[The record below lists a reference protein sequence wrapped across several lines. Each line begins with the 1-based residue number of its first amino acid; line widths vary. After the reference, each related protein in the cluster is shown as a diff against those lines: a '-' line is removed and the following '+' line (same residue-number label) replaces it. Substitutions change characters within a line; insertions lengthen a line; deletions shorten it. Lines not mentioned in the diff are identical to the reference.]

1 MINDKIVI
9 KGAKENNLKNVDLT
23 IPKNKLVVFTGVS
36 GSGKST
42 LAFDT
47 IYAEGQRR
55 YIESLSSYA
64 RQFLGSYEKPDVD
77 SIDGLTPAI
86 SIDQKTKS
94 HNPRST
100 VGTVTEIYDYLRLL
114 YGKIGEVYCPTHH
127 IKIQALSAE
136 QITNIVLKNNLGSKI
151 TFLAPLVRN
160 EKGTHY
166 ETLEKFLK
174 AGFSRMRIDNG
185 EETRY
190 PSVPLLNKNQKH
202 NIDIVVDRVIL
213 KEDSKD
219 RVLEAIKACL
229 NIANGFVEIDV
240 DGKINLYS
248 EHHSCPI
255 CGFAVPKIEPRL
267 FSFNNPLGCCEYCNG
282 LGKTISVDLSLL
294 IPNENL
300 TIEQGAIRF
309 YTVNK
314 IEANVVDWSDL
325 KAVCK
330 KYEIPTDIP
339 YKKLT
344 KEQKDIILYGPK
356 EEVNYQYRTSSGS
369 LINKCVTEGVVDKIN
384 RLYSTTSSNMMK
396 QYYELFMGSK
406 ICPKCNGARLNDK
419 VLAIKINDNNIYDL
433 TQKPL
438 NELLNWFKNLKLD
451 ETKAKIAD
459 LVIKEIINRLTFLCD
474 VGLEYLTLSRE
485 AMTLSGGESQRIR
498 LATQIG
504 SKLSGITYVL
514 DEPSIGLHQRDN
526 DKLIKTM
533 QEMRDLEN
541 TMIVVEH
548 DEDTMLAADW
558 IVDVG
563 VGAGEHGGNI
573 IFSGKPNDFLNCK
586 ESITA
591 SYLSKRNKIEVPN
604 IRRQGYK
611 NLTIKGARCHNL
623 KNIDVDFKIGAL
635 NLVTGVSGS
644 GKSSLITE
652 ILYKAANKMLGIGKE
667 VPGEHDQIINLDH
680 FDKVINV
687 SQDPIGKTPRSNPA
701 TYIKV
706 FDDIRDLF
714 GNTKQAR
721 AKGFDKSSF
730 SFNVKGGRC
739 ENCCGDGV
747 TRISMNFL
755 PDVYVTCPV
764 CKGKRYTEEILEVT
778 YKDKNIYDVLNMRA
792 EEAYKFFENIPLISR
807 KLKTLVDVGL
817 GYIKL
822 GQASNTLSGGEAQ
835 RVKLAYELEK
845 VATGNTLYILDEPT
859 TGLSTY
865 DISKLLNVLNEFV
878 DNGNTVIVIEHNLD
892 FIKCADW
899 IVDLGPEGGQNGGEV
914 VCMGTPEQV
923 CECKKSYT
931 GQYLKKYLEK

>member
-1 MINDKIVI
+1 MINDKIII

-23 IPKNKLVVFTGVS
+23 LPKNKLIVFTGVS

-77 SIDGLTPAI
+77 SIEGLTPAI

-114 YGKIGEVYCPTHH
+114 YGKIGEVYCPNHN
-127 IKIQALSAE
+127 IKIEALSAE
-136 QITNIVLKNNLGSKI
+136 QIASIVVKNPLESKI
-151 TFLAPLVRN
+151 VFLAPVVRN

-166 ETLEKFLK
+166 DTLEKFMK
-174 AGFSRMRIDNG
+174 AGFSRMRIDGG

-190 PSVPLLNKNQKH
+190 PTIPLLNKNQKH
-202 NIDIVVDRVIL
+202 DIDIVVDRIIL
-213 KEDSKD
+213 REDSKE
-219 RVLEAIKACL
+219 RILEAIKSCL
-229 NIANGFVEIDV
+229 NISNGFVQVDV
-240 DGKINLYS
+240 NGKVNLYS

-255 CGFAVPKIEPRL
+255 CGFAVPQIEPRL
-267 FSFNNPLGCCEYCNG
+267 FSFNNPLGCCSYCNG
-282 LGKTISVDLSLL
+282 LGKTISVDVSLL
-294 IPNENL
+294 VPDENL
-300 TIEQGAIRF
+300 TLLQGAVRF

-314 IEANVVDWSDL
+314 IEANMVDWTDL
-325 KAVCK
+325 KAVCD
-330 KYEIPTDIP
+330 KYDIPVNIP
-339 YKKLT
+339 YKDLT
-344 KEQKDIILYGPK
+344 KQQKDIILYGPK
-356 EEVNYQYRTSSGS
+356 EEVHYTYRTSSGS
-369 LINKCVTEGVVDKIN
+369 LLQKTVSEGVVDKIN
-384 RLYSTTSSNMMK
+384 RLYSTTNSNMMK

-406 ICPKCNGARLNDK
+406 LCPTCKGARLNDQ
-419 VLAIKINDNNIYDL
+419 VLAIKVNGLNIYEL
-433 TQKPL
+433 CKMPL
-438 NELLNWFKNLKLD
+438 IDLLNWFKNINL
-451 ETKAKIAD
+451 TPTQAKIGE
-459 LVIKEIINRLTFLCD
+459 LVIQEIINRLSFLCD
-474 VGLEYLTLSRE
+474 VGLDYLTLSRE

-548 DEDTMLAADW
+548 DEDTMLSADW

-563 VGAGEHGGNI
+563 KGAGEHGGNI
-573 IFSGKPNDFLNCK
+573 IFSGKPSDFLNCE

-591 SYLSKRNKIEVPN
+591 SYLSKRNKIEVPS
-604 IRRQGYK
+604 IRREGYK
-611 NLTIKGARCHNL
+611 KLSIKGARCHNL
-623 KNIDVDFKIGAL
+623 KNIDVDFKIGTL

-644 GKSSLITE
+644 GKSSLVTE

-667 VPGEHDQIINLDH
+667 IPGEHDKIINLDH

-714 GNTKQAR
+714 GQTKQAR
-721 AKGFDKSSF
+721 IKGFDKSSF

-739 ENCCGDGV
+739 ENCQGDGV

-755 PDVYVTCPV
+755 PDVFVTCPI
-764 CKGKRYTEEILEVT
+764 CHGKRYTEEILEVT

-792 EEAYKFFENIPLISR
+792 EDAYEFFKNIPNIAR

-878 DNGNTVIVIEHNLD
+878 NNGNTVVVIEHNLD

-899 IVDLGPEGGQNGGEV
+899 IVDLGPEGGQKGGSL
-914 VCMGTPEQV
+914 VCEGTPEQV
-923 CECKKSYT
+923 SECKKSYT
-931 GQYLKKYLEK
+931 GQYLKKYLN

>member
-1 MINDKIVI
+1 MINDKIII

-23 IPKNKLVVFTGVS
+23 LPKNKLIVFTGVS

-77 SIDGLTPAI
+77 SIEGLTPAI

-114 YGKIGEVYCPTHH
+114 YGKIGEVYCPNHN
-127 IKIQALSAE
+127 IKIEALSAE
-136 QITNIVLKNNLGSKI
+136 QIASIVVKNPLESKI
-151 TFLAPLVRN
+151 IFLAPVVRN

-166 ETLEKFLK
+166 DTLEKFMK
-174 AGFSRMRIDNG
+174 AGFSRMRIDGG

-190 PSVPLLNKNQKH
+190 PTIPLLNKNQKH
-202 NIDIVVDRVIL
+202 DIDIVVDRIIL
-213 KEDSKD
+213 REDSKE
-219 RVLEAIKACL
+219 RILEAIKSCL
-229 NIANGFVEIDV
+229 NISNGFVQVDV
-240 DGKINLYS
+240 NGKVNLYS

-255 CGFAVPKIEPRL
+255 CGFAVPQIEPRL
-267 FSFNNPLGCCEYCNG
+267 FSFNNPLGCCSYCNG
-282 LGKTISVDLSLL
+282 LGKTISVDVSLL
-294 IPNENL
+294 VPDENL
-300 TIEQGAIRF
+300 TLLQGAVRF

-314 IEANVVDWSDL
+314 IEANMVDWTDL
-325 KAVCK
+325 KAVCD
-330 KYEIPTDIP
+330 KYDIPVNIP
-339 YKKLT
+339 YKDLT
-344 KEQKDIILYGPK
+344 KQQKDIILYGPK
-356 EEVNYQYRTSSGS
+356 EEVHYTYRTSSGS
-369 LINKCVTEGVVDKIN
+369 LLQKTVSEGVVDKIN
-384 RLYSTTSSNMMK
+384 RLYSTTNSNMMK

-406 ICPKCNGARLNDK
+406 LCPTCKGARLNDQ
-419 VLAIKINDNNIYDL
+419 VLAIKVNGLNIYEL
-433 TQKPL
+433 CKMPL
-438 NELLNWFKNLKLD
+438 IDLLNWFKNINL
-451 ETKAKIAD
+451 TPTQAKIGE
-459 LVIKEIINRLTFLCD
+459 LVIQEIINRLSFLCD
-474 VGLEYLTLSRE
+474 VGLDYLTLSRE

-548 DEDTMLAADW
+548 DEDTMLSADW

-563 VGAGEHGGNI
+563 KGAGEHGGNI
-573 IFSGKPNDFLNCK
+573 IFSGKPSDFLNCE

-591 SYLSKRNKIEVPN
+591 SYLSKRNKIEVPS
-604 IRRQGYK
+604 IRREGYK
-611 NLTIKGARCHNL
+611 KLSIKGARCHNL
-623 KNIDVDFKIGAL
+623 KNIDVDFKIGTL

-644 GKSSLITE
+644 GKSSLVTE

-667 VPGEHDQIINLDH
+667 IPGEHDKIINLDH

-714 GNTKQAR
+714 GQTKQAR
-721 AKGFDKSSF
+721 IKGFDKSSF

-739 ENCCGDGV
+739 ENCQGDGV

-755 PDVYVTCPV
+755 PDVFVTCPI
-764 CKGKRYTEEILEVT
+764 CHGKRYTEEILEVT

-792 EEAYKFFENIPLISR
+792 EDAYEFFKNIPNIAR

-878 DNGNTVIVIEHNLD
+878 NNGNTVVVIEHNLD

-899 IVDLGPEGGQNGGEV
+899 IVDLGPEGGQKGGSL
-914 VCMGTPEQV
+914 VCEGTPEQV
-923 CECKKSYT
+923 SKCNKSYT
-931 GQYLKKYLEK
+931 GQYLKKYLN